1 MSFFTDIDQFKEFVP
16 ISREV
21 DSNFTKLP
29 PQIAI
34 AEKQYISGEIGK
46 EFMEEL
52 RVAFTDE
59 TETEFQTAARKIL
72 QRCLAN
78 FTVALFIPKHKV
90 QVDSQGIRVTDDNDR
105 KDAKPYDTN
114 EAIKAFDRDGWLA
127 LEELLE
133 YLEDNDQEF
142 ETWSSSPEST
152 VFSKSFIPT
161 CRELESITGLRV
173 TRRLFKKIKPHIS
186 RHERSTVISITG
198 SEQFNLF
205 LDQYAGN
212 VYEDGT
218 REVLPEI
225 QSIIG
230 HGALRDALAM
240 LPVEISEEGIT
251 VSGNTSNS
259 NMVRSKTAAND
270 NQLKEMKN
278 QLDLIFTESKGS
290 LYNIL
295 HSFPDLYPAFAASSA
310 YTPDNKG
317 NGFENPDGTSVF
329 MM

>member
-1 MSFFTDIDQFKEFVP
+1 MSFFNNIDQFREFVP

-21 DSNFTKLP
+21 DSDFTKLP

-34 AEKQYISGEIGK
+34 AEKQYISGELGK
-46 EFMEEL
+46 
-52 RVAFTDE
+52 AFLDNLKTMFEDGPADDFE
-59 TETEFQTAARKIL
+59 VEALKIL
-72 QRCLAN
+72 QRSLAN
-78 FTVALFIPKHKV
+78 FTLALFIPKHKV
-90 QVDSQGIRVTDDNDR
+90 QIDSQGVRVTDDNDR

-114 EAIKAFDRDGWLA
+114 ESIKAFERDGWSA

-133 YLEDNDQEF
+133 YLESHPSKFSVWAN
-142 ETWSSSPEST
+142 SKEST
-152 VFSKSFIPT
+152 FFSNSFIRT
-161 CRELESITGLRV
+161 CVDLENVTGLRV
-173 TRRLFKKIKPHIS
+173 SRRLFKKIKPHIN
-186 RHERSTVISITG
+186 RHERSSVVAITG
-198 SEQFNLF
+198 EEQFNLF
-205 LDQYAGN
+205 LGEFLADE
-212 VYEDGT
+212 YEPGT
-218 REVLPEI
+218 EKVIPEI

-230 HGALRDALAM
+230 HGALHDALAM

-270 NQLKEMKN
+270 NQLKAMKN

-290 LYNIL
+290 LYSIL
-295 HSFPDLYPAFAASSA
+295 HATPDLYPAFAASSA
-310 YTPDNKG
+310 YTPDIKG